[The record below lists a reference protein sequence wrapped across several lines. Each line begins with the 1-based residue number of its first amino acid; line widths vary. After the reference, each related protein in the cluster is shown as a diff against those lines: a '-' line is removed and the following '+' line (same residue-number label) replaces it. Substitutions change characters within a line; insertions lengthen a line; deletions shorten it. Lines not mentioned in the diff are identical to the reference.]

1 VNPPP
6 IEALGHRLGSGL
18 MVGGLVGAE
27 DGDEAED
34 GIVGEDCG
42 VEDGHRSCAP
52 HAIGGVH
59 LHSLLAA
66 PQRCDHNSARNIV
79 SMVGYVC

>member
-1 VNPPP
+1 
-6 IEALGHRLGSGL
+6 
-18 MVGGLVGAE
+18 VGAE

-52 HAIGGVH
+52 HVIGGSISIRFLL
-59 LHSLLAA
+59 LHNVVTITPRATLCRWWDMFVNL
-66 PQRCDHNSARNIV
+66 I
-79 SMVGYVC
+79 